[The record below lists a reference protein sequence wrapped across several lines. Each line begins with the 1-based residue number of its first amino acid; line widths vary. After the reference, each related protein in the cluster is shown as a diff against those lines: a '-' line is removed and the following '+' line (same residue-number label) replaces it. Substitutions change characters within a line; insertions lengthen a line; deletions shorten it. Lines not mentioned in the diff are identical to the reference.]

1 MVVEPCFYLH
11 FQTGK
16 GVSNK
21 RTMDNDKTFVLPS
34 IHILPTSAAAVAAY
48 ERKGGHVTLPEVFG
62 VDLLTGNQELQKL
75 CDDNFK
81 AIYLTFDG
89 FFHNLVNDNHH
100 PLQQGLLFFID
111 QTTALNPN

>member
-1 MVVEPCFYLH
+1 
-11 FQTGK
+11 
-16 GVSNK
+16 
-21 RTMDNDKTFVLPS
+21 MDNNKTFVLPS

-48 ERKGGHVTLPEVFG
+48 ESEGGHVTLPEVFG

-75 CDDNFK
+75 HDDNFK

-89 FFHNLVNDNHH
+89 FFHSLVNGNHH

>member
-48 ERKGGHVTLPEVFG
+48 EREGGHVTLPEVFG

-89 FFHNLVNDNHH
+89 FFHSLVNGN